1 MSKLIK
7 RDWRNWQPPATSS
20 YSQKLSNYANYG
32 KMSALKSPKLKPKI
46 AKSIP
51 SPPINT
57 IKTSKTPPKRL
68 QNNKCGVKFN
78 KNNLDLKSKD
88 FPEHRIE
95 KALDNYDNNIRW
107 SQHFDKNCKHNKNDK
122 RTKSVFAIA
131 KESKDKRL
139 ANTLAIMVSK
149 LAEERSGDVIIGE
162 DEWDL
167 QELMMRSVTKRN
179 IYSCMQSREREN
191 IVLVLDS
198 SPSCQSTS
206 ELYAKIALLSV
217 KIGCL
222 DIYLAP
228 NAYVTHKMNNKSYE
242 YEPIFDLSKDSSFII
257 CGMDSLHNFFKNRV
271 ILYFGDWDGEDMI
284 AKASQ
289 TNELHWFNKEYTY
302 RTSYRFIDYIKEH
315 QLDFGGTAYGCAT
328 REDLISITKTI
339 R

>member
-20 YSQKLSNYANYG
+20 YSEKLSNYG
-32 KMSALKSPKLKPKI
+32 KMSALKSPKLKPGI
-46 AKSIP
+46 TINIP

-68 QNNKCGVKFN
+68 QSNKCGVKFN

-88 FPEHRIE
+88 FTEDRIE
-95 KALDNYDNNIRW
+95 RALDNYDNNIQW
-107 SQHFDKNCKHNKNDK
+107 SQHFDKNCKYDKNDK

-167 QELMMRSVTKRN
+167 QELMMRSITKRN

-191 IVLVLDS
+191 IVMVLDS

-206 ELYAKIALLSV
+206 ELYAKIAMLSV

-228 NAYVTHKMNNKSYE
+228 NAYVTHKMNNKSYK
-242 YEPIFDLSKDSSFII
+242 YEPIFDSSKDSSFIV
-257 CGMDSLHNFFKNRV
+257 CGMDELHNFFKNRV
-271 ILYFGDWDGEDMI
+271 ILYFGDWDGEYMI

-289 TNELHWFNKEYTY
+289 TNEIHWFNKEYTH
-302 RTSYRFIDYIKEH
+302 RTSYRFIDFIKE
-315 QLDFGGTAYGCAT
+315 QKLIFDGTAYGCRT

>member
-7 RDWRNWQPPATSS
+7 RDWRNWQPPSSSS
-20 YSQKLSNYANYG
+20 YSEKLSNHGRTYAF
-32 KMSALKSPKLKPKI
+32 KSPKLKPKI
-46 AKSIP
+46 TKDIP
-51 SPPINT
+51 EPPINT

-68 QNNKCGVKFN
+68 QNNKGGVKFN
-78 KNNLDLKSKD
+78 KNNLDLKLKNL
-88 FPEHRIE
+88 PEHKIE
-95 KALDNYDNNIRW
+95 QAIDNYDNNIQW
-107 SQHFDKNCKHNKNDK
+107 SDHFDKKCKFNKNDK

-131 KESKDKRL
+131 EESKDKRL

-167 QELMMRSVTKRN
+167 QELMMRGITKRN

-191 IVLVLDS
+191 IVLILDS
-198 SPSCQSTS
+198 SPSCQSMS

-242 YEPIFDLSKDSSFII
+242 YEPIFDLNKDSSFII
-257 CGMDSLHNFFKNRV
+257 CGMDELQNFFKNRV

-284 AKASQ
+284 SKASK
-289 TNELHWFNKEYTY
+289 TNEIHWFNREYNL
-302 RTSYRFIDYIKEH
+302 RTRHRFIDYIKEMK
-315 QLDFGGTAYGCAT
+315 LIFDGAAYGCAS

>member
-7 RDWRNWQPPATSS
+7 RDWRNWQPPSSSS
-20 YSQKLSNYANYG
+20 YSQKLSKLSNYG
-32 KMSALKSPKLKPKI
+32 KTYSIKSSKDAPNITKDI
-46 AKSIP
+46 QAQ
-51 SPPINT
+51 PINT

-68 QNNKCGVKFN
+68 QKNKGGVKFN

-88 FPEHRIE
+88 FSKHRIE
-95 KALDNYDNNIRW
+95 QSLENYDCNIQW
-107 SQHFDKNCKHNKNDK
+107 SNRFDKHCKSNNNDK

-167 QELMMRSVTKRN
+167 QELMMRSITKRN

-198 SPSCQSTS
+198 SPSCQSMS

-228 NAYVTHKMNNKSYE
+228 NAYVTHKMNSKSYE

-257 CGMDSLHNFFKNRV
+257 CGMDELHNFFKNRV
-271 ILYFGDWDGEDMI
+271 ILYFGDWDGEHMI
-284 AKASQ
+284 SKASQ
-289 TNELHWFNKEYTY
+289 TNEIHWFNNDYAY
-302 RTSYRFIDYIKEH
+302 RTSYRFIDLIKEQ
-315 QLDFGGTAYGCAT
+315 QLDFDGAAYGCST

>member
-20 YSQKLSNYANYG
+20 YSEKLSNYG
-32 KMSALKSPKLKPKI
+32 KMYSIKSSKDAPNITKD
-46 AKSIP
+46 IP
-51 SPPINT
+51 AIPINP
-57 IKTSKTPPKRL
+57 IKPSKIHPIRL
-68 QNNKCGVKFN
+68 KNNKGGVKFN

-88 FPEHRIE
+88 FSKHRIE
-95 KALDNYDNNIRW
+95 QALDNYDNNITW
-107 SQHFDKNCKHNKNDK
+107 SNRFDNECKHDKNDK

-167 QELMMRSVTKRN
+167 QELMMRSITKRN

-228 NAYVTHKMNNKSYE
+228 NAYVTHKMNSRSYK

-257 CGMDSLHNFFKNRV
+257 CGMDELHNFFKNRV

-284 AKASQ
+284 SKASQ
-289 TNELHWFNKEYTY
+289 TNELHWFNKDYTY
-302 RTSYRFIDYIKEH
+302 RTSYRFIDYIKK
-315 QLDFGGTAYGCAT
+315 QQPDFGGTAYGCRT

>member
-7 RDWRNWQPPATSS
+7 RDWRNWQPPMSSS
-20 YSQKLSNYANYG
+20 YSEKLSNYG
-32 KMSALKSPKLKPKI
+32 KTVAFKNFPKLKPKM

-51 SPPINT
+51 IQPINP
-57 IKTSKTPPKRL
+57 IKPSKRHPIRL
-68 QNNKCGVKFN
+68 KNNKGGVKFN
-78 KNNLDLKSKD
+78 KNNLDLKSKN
-88 FPEHRIE
+88 FHKHEIEH
-95 KALDNYDNNIRW
+95 ALNNYDNNIRW
-107 SQHFDKNCKHNKNDK
+107 SGQFDKKCKFNKNDK
-122 RTKSVFAIA
+122 RTKSVFAVA

-139 ANTLAIMVSK
+139 ANTLSIMVSK

-167 QELMMRSVTKRN
+167 QELMMRSITKRN

-191 IVLVLDS
+191 IVMVLDS

-206 ELYAKIALLSV
+206 ELYAKIAMLSV

-228 NAYVTHKMNNKSYE
+228 NAYVTHKMNNKSYK
-242 YEPIFDLSKDSSFII
+242 YEPIFDSSKDSSFIV
-257 CGMDSLHNFFKNRV
+257 CGMDELHNFFKNRV
-271 ILYFGDWDGEDMI
+271 ILYFGDWDGEYMI

-289 TNELHWFNKEYTY
+289 TNEIHWFNKEYTH
-302 RTSYRFIDYIKEH
+302 RTSYKFIDFIKEQ
-315 QLDFGGTAYGCAT
+315 QLIFDGTAYGCRT

>member
-1 MSKLIK
+1 MS
-7 RDWRNWQPPATSS
+7 SS
-20 YSQKLSNYANYG
+20 YSEKLSNYG
-32 KMSALKSPKLKPKI
+32 KTVAFKNFPKLKPKM

-51 SPPINT
+51 IQPINP
-57 IKTSKTPPKRL
+57 IKPSKRHPIRL
-68 QNNKCGVKFN
+68 KNNKGGVKFN
-78 KNNLDLKSKD
+78 KNNLDLKSKN
-88 FPEHRIE
+88 FHKHEIEH
-95 KALDNYDNNIRW
+95 ALNNYDNNIRW
-107 SQHFDKNCKHNKNDK
+107 SGQFDKKCKFSRNDK
-122 RTKSVFAIA
+122 RTESVFAVA

-149 LAEERSGDVIIGE
+149 LAEERSGDVIVGE

-167 QELMMRSVTKRN
+167 QELMMRSITKRN

-206 ELYAKIALLSV
+206 ELYAKIAMLSV

-228 NAYVTHKMNNKSYE
+228 NAYVTHKMNNKSYK
-242 YEPIFDLSKDSSFII
+242 YEPIFNLDKDESFIV
-257 CGMDSLHNFFKNRV
+257 CGLDELHKFFKNRV
-271 ILYFGDWDGEDMI
+271 ILYFGDWDGEDI
-284 AKASQ
+284 ISKASK
-289 TNELHWFNKEYTY
+289 TNEIHWFNKEYTY
-302 RTSYRFIDYIKEH
+302 RTSYRFINCIEE
-315 QLDFGGTAYGCAT
+315 QGLIFSGTAYGCRT

>member
-7 RDWRNWQPPATSS
+7 RDWRNWQPPMSSS
-20 YSQKLSNYANYG
+20 YSEKLSNYG
-32 KMSALKSPKLKPKI
+32 KMTSLKSPKLVPNTTKNIAVKPNY
-46 AKSIP
+46 
-51 SPPINT
+51 PI
-57 IKTSKTPPKRL
+57 KLSKTPPIRPQK
-68 QNNKCGVKFN
+68 NKGGVKFN
-78 KNNLDLKSKD
+78 KNNLDLKSKNFHKHD
-88 FPEHRIE
+88 IEH
-95 KALDNYDNNIRW
+95 ALDNYDNNIRW
-107 SQHFDKNCKHNKNDK
+107 SNNFDSKCKFSKNDK
-122 RTKSVFAIA
+122 RTKSVFAVA

-139 ANTLAIMVSK
+139 ANTLSIMVSK

-167 QELMMRSVTKRN
+167 QELMMRSITKRN

-191 IVLVLDS
+191 IVMVLDS

-206 ELYAKIALLSV
+206 ELYAKIAMLSV

-228 NAYVTHKMNNKSYE
+228 NAYVTHKMNNKSYK
-242 YEPIFDLSKDSSFII
+242 YEPIFDSSKDSSFIV
-257 CGMDSLHNFFKNRV
+257 CGMDELHNFFKNRV
-271 ILYFGDWDGEDMI
+271 ILYFGDWDGEYMI

-289 TNELHWFNKEYTY
+289 TNEIHWFNKEYTH
-302 RTSYRFIDYIKEH
+302 RTSYKFIDFIKEQ
-315 QLDFGGTAYGCAT
+315 QLIFDGTAYGCRT

>member
-20 YSQKLSNYANYG
+20 YSEKLSNYG
-32 KMSALKSPKLKPKI
+32 KMSALKSPKLKPRI
-46 AKSIP
+46 TINIP

-57 IKTSKTPPKRL
+57 IRTSKTHPKRL

-88 FPEHRIE
+88 FPKHRIE
-95 KALDNYDNNIRW
+95 QALDNYDNNIQW
-107 SQHFDKNCKHNKNDK
+107 SQHFDKNCKYDKNDK

-167 QELMMRSVTKRN
+167 QELMMRSITKRN

-228 NAYVTHKMNNKSYE
+228 NAYVTHKMNSKSYE

-257 CGMDSLHNFFKNRV
+257 CGMDELHNFFKNRV
-271 ILYFGDWDGEDMI
+271 ILYFGDWDGEDI
-284 AKASQ
+284 ISKASQ
-289 TNELHWFNKEYTY
+289 TNEIHWFNKDYTY
-302 RTSYRFIDYIKEH
+302 RTSYRFIDYIKK
-315 QLDFGGTAYGCAT
+315 QQPDFGGTAYGCRT
-328 REDLISITKTI
+328 RKDLISITKTI

>member
-7 RDWRNWQPPATSS
+7 RDWRNWQPPMSSS
-20 YSQKLSNYANYG
+20 YSEKLSNYG
-32 KMSALKSPKLKPKI
+32 KMSALKSPKLKPKM

-51 SPPINT
+51 SPPTNT
-57 IKTSKTPPKRL
+57 IKTSKRHPIRL
-68 QNNKCGVKFN
+68 KNNKGGVKFN
-78 KNNLDLKSKD
+78 KNNLDLKSKN
-88 FPEHRIE
+88 FHKHEIEH
-95 KALDNYDNNIRW
+95 ALNNYDNNIRW
-107 SQHFDKNCKHNKNDK
+107 SGQFDKKREFSRNDK
-122 RTKSVFAIA
+122 RTKSVFAVA

-139 ANTLAIMVSK
+139 ANTLSIMVSK

-167 QELMMRSVTKRN
+167 QELMMRSITKRN

-191 IVLVLDS
+191 IVMVLDS

-206 ELYAKIALLSV
+206 ELYAKIAMLSV

-228 NAYVTHKMNNKSYE
+228 NAYVTHKMNNKSYK
-242 YEPIFDLSKDSSFII
+242 YEPIFDLSKDSSFIV
-257 CGMDSLHNFFKNRV
+257 CGMDELHNFFKNRV
-271 ILYFGDWDGEDMI
+271 ILYFGDWDGEYMI

-289 TNELHWFNKEYTY
+289 TNEIHWFNKEYTH
-302 RTSYRFIDYIKEH
+302 RTSYKFIDFIKEQ
-315 QLDFGGTAYGCAT
+315 QLIFDGTAYGCRT

>member
-7 RDWRNWQPPATSS
+7 RDWRNWQPPGASS
-20 YSQKLSNYANYG
+20 YSGKFSKYG
-32 KMSALKSPKLKPKI
+32 KMTSLKSPKLVPNITKNI
-46 AKSIP
+46 AVK
-51 SPPINT
+51 PINT
-57 IKTSKTPPKRL
+57 IKPSKIHPIRL
-68 QNNKCGVKFN
+68 QKNKGGVKFN
-78 KNNLDLKSKD
+78 KNNLDLKSKNFHKHD
-88 FPEHRIE
+88 IEH
-95 KALDNYDNNIRW
+95 ALDNYDNNIRW
-107 SQHFDKNCKHNKNDK
+107 SNNFDSKCKYSNNDK
-122 RTKSVFAIA
+122 RTKSVFAVA

-139 ANTLAIMVSK
+139 ANTLSIMVSK

-167 QELMMRSVTKRN
+167 QELMMRSITKRN

-191 IVLVLDS
+191 IVMVLDS

-206 ELYAKIALLSV
+206 ELYAKIAMLSV

-228 NAYVTHKMNNKSYE
+228 NAYVTHKMNNKSYK
-242 YEPIFDLSKDSSFII
+242 YEPIFDLSKDSSFIV
-257 CGMDSLHNFFKNRV
+257 CGMDELHNFFKNRV
-271 ILYFGDWDGEDMI
+271 ILYFGDWDGEYMI

-289 TNELHWFNKEYTY
+289 TNEIHWFNKEYTH
-302 RTSYRFIDYIKEH
+302 RTSYKFIDFIKEQ
-315 QLDFGGTAYGCAT
+315 QLIFDGTAYGCRT

>member
-7 RDWRNWQPPATSS
+7 RDWRNWQPPMSSS
-20 YSQKLSNYANYG
+20 YSGQFSNHG
-32 KMSALKSPKLKPKI
+32 KMTSLKSPKLKPKM

-51 SPPINT
+51 SPSTNT
-57 IKTSKTPPKRL
+57 IKTSKIPPKRL
-68 QNNKCGVKFN
+68 QKNKGGVKFN
-78 KNNLDLKSKD
+78 KNNLDLKLKNL
-88 FPEHRIE
+88 PEHKIE
-95 KALDNYDNNIRW
+95 QAIDNYDNNIQW
-107 SQHFDKNCKHNKNDK
+107 SDRFDKKCKFNKNDK

-131 KESKDKRL
+131 EESKDKRL

-167 QELMMRSVTKRN
+167 QELMMRSITKRN

-198 SPSCQSTS
+198 SPSCQSMS

-228 NAYVTHKMNNKSYE
+228 NAYVTHKMNSKSYE

-257 CGMDSLHNFFKNRV
+257 CGMDELHNFFKNRV
-271 ILYFGDWDGEDMI
+271 ILYFGDWDGEHMI
-284 AKASQ
+284 SKASQ
-289 TNELHWFNKEYTY
+289 TNEIHWFNNDYAY
-302 RTSYRFIDYIKEH
+302 RTSYRFIDLIKEQ
-315 QLDFGGTAYGCAT
+315 QLDFDGAAYGCST